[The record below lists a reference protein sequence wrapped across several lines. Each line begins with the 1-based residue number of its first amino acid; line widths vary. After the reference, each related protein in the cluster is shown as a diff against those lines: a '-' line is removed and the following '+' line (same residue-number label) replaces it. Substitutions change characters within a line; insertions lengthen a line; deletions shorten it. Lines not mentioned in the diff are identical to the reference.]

1 MSIRSVEFL
10 FLFWFKRSLRGPI
23 LLCALWHCNALKL
36 KLFDIITYVLMPRTI
51 DRIISCWKRLWC
63 RQILVRER
71 ERERECRARFAHFC
85 EGVVTSVGLSFRRVI
100 ITVMMPYF
108 MMLSVMLKRTPN
120 LQKPLDFPVWG
131 YVTPS
136 STSQHVAPLLLF
148 SLSDDDLQLFL
159 SCLNTLKGT

>member
-1 MSIRSVEFL
+1 
-10 FLFWFKRSLRGPI
+10 
-23 LLCALWHCNALKL
+23 
-36 KLFDIITYVLMPRTI
+36 
-51 DRIISCWKRLWC
+51 
-63 RQILVRER
+63 
-71 ERERECRARFAHFC
+71 
-85 EGVVTSVGLSFRRVI
+85 
-100 ITVMMPYF
+100 MPYF